1 MINMSRIE
9 QIVKDRL
16 KDEFDKQLISLQNNY
31 TMSIEELNVKYDD
44 LLETLKQLELTDAT
58 IFDFFEKTNGNIKI
72 KTLDKMNW
80 DEQLNVIISGTNPFA
95 NNNIILKKDKKY
107 KIILMAI
114 EEDD

>member
-1 MINMSRIE
+1 MSKIE
-9 QIVKDRL
+9 QIVKNRL
-16 KDEFDKQLISLQNNY
+16 KDEFDKQLISLQNSC
-31 TMSIEELNVKYDD
+31 TMSIEELNTKYDD
-44 LLETLKQLELTDAT
+44 LLETLSQLELNDAT